1 MNFTDHDKDFDRAF
15 ESDDRIY
22 RRKWIR
28 ERSEYLEEDEGY
40 SKATA
45 YIKATREYNDE
56 MGLN

>member
-1 MNFTDHDKDFDRAF
+1 MNFTDHGSNHDF
-15 ESDDRIY
+15 EHDDPNY

-28 ERSEYLEEDEGY
+28 ERAEYLEEGEGY

-45 YIKATREYNDE
+45 YIKATREYNDQ

>member
-28 ERSEYLEEDEGY
+28 ERAEYLEEEGY
-40 SKATA
+40 TKAA
-45 YIKATREYNDE
+45 AHIIATREYNEE

>member
-1 MNFTDHDKDFDRAF
+1 MNLTDHGSNHDF
-15 ESDDRIY
+15 EHDDPIY

-28 ERSEYLEEDEGY
+28 ERAEYLEEDEGY